1 MSLSE
6 IFHQLLHDLSHTTWY
21 EYMAVIS
28 GIVSVWFSTKE
39 SVLYYPI
46 GLINTITYIFI
57 SVEGHLLGEA
67 AVNLYYTIMS
77 VIGWVM
83 WSRKDQHNKII
94 LHISYSNKK
103 DWLHQITFFS
113 FCYVVLF
120 FSLTYFK
127 NIFFQGIIPWADALC
142 SAAAF
147 TGMWLTTK
155 KKMENW
161 YWWMLTNIVSIPLY
175 FVKHYVFSSFYFLVL
190 LILCFFGWA
199 QWRKKMRPHEL
210 L

>member
-6 IFHQLLHDLSHTTWY
+6 IFHQLLHDLSHTSWY

-39 SVLYYPI
+39 SILYYPI

-67 AVNLYYTIMS
+67 SVNLYYTIMS
-77 VIGWVM
+77 IIGWVM
-83 WSRKDQHNKII
+83 WSRKDSQHKII

-103 DWLHQITFFS
+103 YWLYQIAFFS
-113 FCYVVLF
+113 FCYVTLF
-120 FSLTYFK
+120 FSLSYFK
-127 NIFFQGIIPWADALC
+127 NIFFQGIIPWADALS

-190 LILCFFGWA
+190 LILCFFGWTE
-199 QWRKKMRPHEL
+199 WRKKMKAS
-210 L
+210 